1 MKSAKIKILAVFT
14 AVVFMFSTTIAPA
27 AASVQRNSEPVKPA
41 EIIDDLGE
49 VILIEPGVGAVG
61 IQSADNPTN
70 PGLTPEE
77 IKEVEE
83 LAMELGELFVELD
96 GLVRA
101 LGEAVVAEYIQLE
114 LQELE
119 TAVEQLELRLEAAGK
134 DAEFIEELEE
144 ILEAAED
151 KNEGILEFIE
161 YELAELIEQGQE
173 ALADAMLNE
182 RYRAMGSLL
191 GAFVH
196 QVEKIQADQR
206 LGQKEAVDL
215 VRQAQDIMAVIKG
228 ERAKALERVPE
239 MVKRQEVALETW
251 REIEQVVAETRQI
264 TTELQARGAWFE
276 IEVEGNL
283 AFIVAVVVKGVA
295 KKGVGKVAKTVATH
309 KLTKRAVK
317 AITVGVVAQL
327 PGVVELDPTTA
338 DVLTLVG
345 VVGALLSAPT
355 LTTPLMKRAVEAH
368 FGIRCMAYVAFTWI
382 EGQVWAAI
390 ITAMGRKLD
399 QLDLSVY
406 YQKVSQTIDRAP
418 GMHQYRWFNQDFGW
432 THTIELPP
440 GKKVGAAS
448 LRITAWNVDW
458 GVEPYWEHDLVTA
471 DGFELGVLT
480 GANTTTSTTTFILP
494 VPVLKALQE
503 DGKIEVFVDIDSN
516 HNFYRWAVTIKRSEL
531 TVFYYDP
538 AELAGL
544 VI

>member
-27 AASVQRNSEPVKPA
+27 AASIQRNSEPVKPV
-41 EIIDDLGE
+41 EVIDDLGE

-61 IQSADNPTN
+61 IQSADSPTN

-83 LAMELGELFVELD
+83 LAIELGELFVELD
-96 GLVRA
+96 ELVRA

-151 KNEGILEFIE
+151 ENEGVLEFIE

-239 MVKRQEVALETW
+239 MVKRPEVTLETW
-251 REIEQVVAETRQI
+251 REIERVVAETRRI

-276 IEVEGNL
+276 IEVEGN
-283 AFIVAVVVKGVA
+283 
-295 KKGVGKVAKTVATH
+295 
-309 KLTKRAVK
+309 
-317 AITVGVVAQL
+317 
-327 PGVVELDPTTA
+327 
-338 DVLTLVG
+338 
-345 VVGALLSAPT
+345 
-355 LTTPLMKRAVEAH
+355 
-368 FGIRCMAYVAFTWI
+368 
-382 EGQVWAAI
+382 
-390 ITAMGRKLD
+390 
-399 QLDLSVY
+399 
-406 YQKVSQTIDRAP
+406 
-418 GMHQYRWFNQDFGW
+418 
-432 THTIELPP
+432 
-440 GKKVGAAS
+440 
-448 LRITAWNVDW
+448 
-458 GVEPYWEHDLVTA
+458 
-471 DGFELGVLT
+471 
-480 GANTTTSTTTFILP
+480 
-494 VPVLKALQE
+494 
-503 DGKIEVFVDIDSN
+503 
-516 HNFYRWAVTIKRSEL
+516 
-531 TVFYYDP
+531 
-538 AELAGL
+538 
-544 VI
+544 